1 MTVDHKP
8 TDPAEVSRVEAAGGL
23 VARNRV
29 DGLLAVSR
37 SIGDI
42 TYKDNP
48 ALPYDKQKVIPV
60 PVITNITIT
69 NDNFLFICCDGIF
82 ETFTNEE
89 AIAFIH
95 DRLKANPEED
105 TAKILSDLLYAVLNK
120 GSKDNMTAMIIE
132 VKDGT
137 THAKPNEFVV
147 GEFHE
152 WGNETFVNAYRSYC
166 EKNGKKFSEAQAEW
180 QKRAKE
186 IEEKSQLSLEDLSAK
201 LCRIDC
207 LAANALR
214 DAFMNAESSGKLQR
228 KVKET
233 K

>member
-1 MTVDHKP
+1 
-8 TDPAEVSRVEAAGGL
+8 
-23 VARNRV
+23 
-29 DGLLAVSR
+29 
-37 SIGDI
+37 
-42 TYKDNP
+42 
-48 ALPYDKQKVIPV
+48 VIPIPDV
-60 PVITNITIT
+60 TIKDLT
-69 NDNFLFICCDGIF
+69 DDHFIFMCCDGIF

-89 AIAFIH
+89 AIGFIH

-132 VKDGT
+132 LKDGT
-137 THAKPNEFVV
+137 AHARPNEFVV

-228 KVKET
+228 KVKDT